1 MKKHLEIIRKPLD
14 VRIRKLFKKWL
25 VKRPQGQCQVLFS
38 WYELDDFV
46 EDIINVVKDIDV
58 PHKKVEERI
67 RNIISDL
74 LYGHN
79 GEYAERAIKELIKAN
94 DDAWREKIEKAM
106 GKDEQETFNHT
117 YETLPCGISN
127 IRVEAFTRNCFRKHI
142 KKSLKENK

>member
-1 MKKHLEIIRKPLD
+1 MQNSIDDTIKWATLFAKLQDSQDLKK
-14 VRIRKLFKKWL
+14 
-25 VKRPQGQCQVLFS
+25 
-38 WYELDDFV
+38 
-46 EDIINVVKDIDV
+46 
-58 PHKKVEERI
+58 
-67 RNIISDL
+67 
-74 LYGHN
+74 
-79 GEYAERAIKELIKAN
+79 LIQQQLKAN